1 MTRGTRRAGG
11 DFVSPRTSP
20 LANGFPRSRRATAA
34 GVLLSGEMHIFGRGF
49 WSALGF
55 LGLIV
60 LGRGQYTVT
69 SAYADLDAG
78 AIWDDP
84 QTLDVADINA
94 LVSFAIPFADPTRQ
108 AKEWLSAALPRRGQV
123 LAIRGV
129 GVPSPVVPFSQTR
142 APPAS

>member
-1 MTRGTRRAGG
+1 MSGIRPAGD
-11 DFVSPRTSP
+11 DFLSPRTSP
-20 LANGFPRSRRATAA
+20 LANGFRRAARAMAA
-34 GVLLSGEMHIFGRGF
+34 GVPLSREMRICGRGF
-49 WSALGF
+49 WGAVGF

-84 QTLDVADINA
+84 QTLDVTDINA
-94 LVSFAIPFADPTRQ
+94 LVSLAIPFADPTRE
-108 AKEWLSAALPRRGQV
+108 AKEWLTGALPRHGRV
-123 LAIRGV
+123 LTIRGV
-129 GVPSPVVPFSQTR
+129 GVPSPVVPSSQTR